1 MPPKPPLS
9 KYSLEAE
16 RYFHEYKQLYFS
28 DVHRQFIKYL
38 PKRKGAQVLDVGCGS
53 GRDALSL
60 AKRGYQVTAVDPS
73 DELLDFARS
82 SAPPATV
89 TWGTDALPELKN
101 LGARQF
107 DFILVSAVWMHLAPH
122 QREPSLRRLKAL
134 LSDNGYLAVTLR
146 LGTPDISRSMYE
158 LNTEEFLTQAKAT
171 GFDVQ
176 YVSRSTKD
184 SLSRPDVHWKK
195 VVLKKA
201 AQ

>member
-1 MPPKPPLS
+1 MPPKPQLS

-16 RYFHEYKQLYFS
+16 RYFHEYKRLYFS
-28 DVHRQFIKYL
+28 NVHRQFIKYL
-38 PKRKGAQVLDVGCGS
+38 PKRKGAPVLDVGCGS

-73 DELLDFARS
+73 EELLDFARM

-89 TWGTDALPELKN
+89 TWGIDALPELES
-101 LGARQF
+101 LDAQQF
-107 DFILVSAVWMHLAPH
+107 DFILVSAVWMHLEPH

-134 LSDNGYLAVTLR
+134 LSDSGYLAVTLR
-146 LGTPDISRSMYE
+146 LGTPDTSRSMYE
-158 LNTEEFLTQAKAT
+158 LNTKEFLSQAKAT
-171 GFDVQ
+171 GFDAQ

-184 SLSRPDVHWKK
+184 SLSRPDVYWKK

-201 AQ
+201 A